1 MSAVI
6 PVAQLPEHPRLGAQ
20 PLVVVA
26 LCAEWCGTCREFRPV
41 LARVAAAHPEVVF
54 AWADIE
60 DDAEIAGDI
69 DVESFPTLAI
79 LRDGEALYFG
89 ATLPLENVVTKLIH
103 AAARARTA
111 MAGIP
116 DEVAQFAA
124 QLGR

>member
-1 MSAVI
+1 MSVVF
-6 PVAQLPEHPRLGAQ
+6 PVAQLPALSRPDAH

-26 LCAEWCGTCREFRPV
+26 LCAEWCATCREFRPV
-41 LARVAAAHPEVVF
+41 LARIAAAHPEVVF

-79 LRDGEALYFG
+79 LRDGVPLYFG

-103 AAARARTA
+103 AAADARTA
-111 MAGIP
+111 MSGIP

-124 QLGR
+124 QLER

>member
-6 PVAQLPEHPRLGAQ
+6 PVAQLHAHPRLGAH
-20 PLVVVA
+20 PLIVIA

-41 LARVAAAHPEVVF
+41 LARIAAAHPEIVF

-69 DVESFPTLAI
+69 EVESFPTLALI
-79 LRDGEALYFG
+79 RNGEPLYFG
-89 ATLPLENVVTKLIH
+89 ATLPLENVVTKLLR
-103 AAARARTA
+103 AVADARTG

-116 DEVAQFAA
+116 DEVAHFAA